1 MKTPSFIPQRA
12 LLSRT
17 LVVAAALTLALAW
30 PAHSATVQ
38 VSAAL
43 EPARIALDEAAQ
55 LAVTVQGNESGEPS
69 LPRVDGL
76 EFTPVGQSSSFQSIN
91 GAVTA
96 SVSYLYQVTASRAGT
111 FNIPAIRVGGASTRP
126 LVLQV
131 FKGAGGAGQPQG
143 RALPPPNV
151 NWPADSTAGTA
162 KGELAFLRVVAPKQE
177 LYVGELVPV
186 QIKAYFRRG
195 LGASL
200 NGLPTLSSDAFTMSK
215 LTGQPEQSQETV
227 DGTPYTV
234 LTWLASL
241 SAVKAGDYALNLELP
256 VLVRVQE
263 RTARGQRQNPF
274 QSFFGRSPFDDSLF
288 DDFFGRVSEKPLT
301 LKTDLAAMKVQ
312 PLPIAGRPADFSG
325 AVGTFEVRS
334 EVAPATATAGDPLT
348 LKLTVSG
355 SGNFDRVNSPGLPN
369 STAWKTYKPGA
380 RFEAEDS
387 AGLQGS
393 KVFAQAV
400 VPQQPGRAE
409 FPVLAFSYFDPDTRQ
424 YVTRHTTPVSV
435 DVAAASG
442 QPATVVSL
450 ASPTPASASASSSP
464 RGDEMFPN
472 AVEPGRFVSS
482 LRPVFFRPWFAVAT
496 AAPLMLLAGG
506 FWFLKRRERLA
517 GDPRRARESAS
528 SANLRESLAR
538 MDGALQSGEVALFFI
553 SARRALQEGLA
564 RLWHVPPSAVTVA
577 ELNARLNGAGGEI
590 HTVFRLAEQAAYAG
604 QSLAPGDL
612 QHWRQIV
619 RDELKRMEEL

>member
-1 MKTPSFIPQRA
+1 MKTPSFIPPLAR
-12 LLSRT
+12 LPRT
-17 LVVAAALTLALAW
+17 LAVAAALTLALAW
-30 PAHSATVQ
+30 PVRAARAEVNAT
-38 VSAAL
+38 L

-55 LAVTVQGNESGEPS
+55 LAVTVQGSRSGEPS
-69 LPRVDGL
+69 LPRVAGL

-96 SVSYLYQVTASRAGT
+96 SVSHLYQVTASRAGT
-111 FNIPAIRVGGASTRP
+111 FNIPAIQVGGARTRP

-131 FKGAGGAGQPQG
+131 LKGVGGAGQLQG
-143 RALPPPNV
+143 RGLPPPKV
-151 NWPADSTAGTA
+151 NWPADSVAGTA
-162 KGELAFLRVVAPKQE
+162 KGELAFLRVAAPKQE

-200 NGLPTLSSDAFTMSK
+200 NGLPVLSSDAFTMSK

-227 DGTPYTV
+227 EGTPYTV
-234 LTWLASL
+234 LTWPASL

-263 RTARGQRQNPF
+263 RAARGQRQNPF
-274 QSFFGRSPFDDSLF
+274 GSFFGGSGLDDSFF

-301 LKTDLAAMKVQ
+301 LRTDLAAMKVL
-312 PLPIAGRPADFSG
+312 PLPSAGRPADFSG
-325 AVGTFEVRS
+325 AVGQFEVRS
-334 EVAPATATAGDPLT
+334 EVTPATVTAGDPLT

-355 SGNFDRVNSPGLPN
+355 SGNFDRVSSPGLPN
-369 STAWKTYKPGA
+369 SAAWKAYKPSA

-393 KVFAQAV
+393 KVFEQAV
-400 VPQQPGRAE
+400 VPQQAGRAQL
-409 FPVLAFSYFDPDTRQ
+409 PALAFSYFDPDTRQ
-424 YVTRHTTPVSV
+424 YVTRQTQPLTVEV
-435 DVAAASG
+435 GAASG
-442 QPATVVSL
+442 SVANVSSL
-450 ASPTPASASASSSP
+450 AAATSAPASTVPAQ

-472 AVEPGRFVSS
+472 AVEPGRFVST
-482 LRPVFFRPWFAVAT
+482 LRPVLLQPWFAVVT
-496 AAPLMLLAGG
+496 AVPLMLLAGG
-506 FWFLKRRERLA
+506 FWFLKRRERMVN
-517 GDPRRARESAS
+517 DPNRVQSSAS
-528 SANLRESLAR
+528 ETSLRESLAV
-538 MDGALQSGEVALFFI
+538 MDGALQSGQVAMFFI
-553 SARRALQEGLA
+553 AARRALQERLA
-564 RLWHVPPSAVTVA
+564 RLWHIPPSAVTST
-577 ELNARLNGAGGEI
+577 ELNVRLNGAGEDI
-590 HTVFRLAEQAAYAG
+590 RAVFRLAEQAAYAG

>member
-1 MKTPSFIPQRA
+1 MKTPGVIPQIAQLPRI
-12 LLSRT
+12 

-30 PAHSATVQ
+30 PARAATVQ

-55 LAVTVQGNESGEPS
+55 LAVTVQGNQSGEPS

-96 SVSYLYQVTASRAGT
+96 GVSYLYQVTASRAGT
-111 FNIPAIRVGGASTRP
+111 FTIPAIRVGGASTRSI
-126 LVLQV
+126 VLQV
-131 FKGAGGAGQPQG
+131 LKGAGGAAQSQG

-162 KGELAFLRVVAPKQE
+162 KGEPAFLRVAAPKQE

-186 QIKAYFRRG
+186 QIRAYFRRG

-200 NGLPTLSSDAFTMSK
+200 NGLPVLSSDAFTMSK

-227 DGTPYTV
+227 DDTPYTV
-234 LTWLASL
+234 LTWPASL

-263 RTARGQRQNPF
+263 RAPRGQRQTPF
-274 QSFFGRSPFDDSLF
+274 SSFFGGSGFDDSFF

-301 LKTDLAAMKVQ
+301 LKTDLAAMKVL
-312 PLPIAGRPADFSG
+312 PLPTAGRPTDFSG
-325 AVGTFEVRS
+325 AVGKFEVRS
-334 EVAPATATAGDPLT
+334 EVTPTAATAGDPLT

-355 SGNFDRVNSPGLPN
+355 SGNFDRVSSPGLPN
-369 STAWKTYKPGA
+369 SAAWKTYKPSA

-387 AGLQGS
+387 AGLQGN
-393 KVFAQAV
+393 KVFEQAV

-409 FPVLAFSYFDPDTRQ
+409 FPALAFSYFDPDTRQ
-424 YVTRHTTPVSV
+424 YVTHHTQPLIVE
-435 DVAAASG
+435 VAAASG
-442 QPATVVSL
+442 RAVTAASL
-450 ASPTPASASASSSP
+450 AAATPTPASTAPAP

-472 AVEPGRFVSS
+472 AVERGRFVST
-482 LRPVFFRPWFAVAT
+482 LQPILLQPWFAVVT
-496 AAPLMLLAGG
+496 VAPLALLVGG
-506 FWFLKRRERLA
+506 VWFVKRRERLA
-517 GDPRRARESAS
+517 SDPNHARESAS
-528 SANLRESLAR
+528 ASNLRESLLQ
-538 MDGALQSGEVALFFI
+538 MDKAMQSGQVAMFFI
-553 SARRALQEGLA
+553 AARRALQERLA
-564 RLWHVPPSAVTVA
+564 QHWHVPPSAVTVA
-577 ELNARLNGAGGEI
+577 ELNTRLNGAGEEI
-590 HTVFRLAEQAAYAG
+590 RAVFRLAEQAAYAG